1 MVSDVTWSFL
11 LMNSDEIVAQF
22 KFTVLLM
29 PNGPQ
34 KITGI
39 SLDPTAF
46 QTENSITD
54 EEIKKLITS
63 STRSKPNK
71 KKKTATDGNKVS
83 PIVIFDVEVDNATER
98 SFLSTCPF
106 HRKQQPI
113 KPHRASCQ
121 LYVQPFLRPG
131 ILFKL

>member
-1 MVSDVTWSFL
+1 
-11 LMNSDEIVAQF
+11 MNSDEIVAQF

-46 QTENSITD
+46 QTENCITD

-63 STRSKPNK
+63 STRNKPNK
-71 KKKTATDGNKVS
+71 KKKPATDGNKVS
-83 PIVIFDVEVDNATER
+83 PIGCLWCWSRE
-98 SFLSTCPF
+98 
-106 HRKQQPI
+106 
-113 KPHRASCQ
+113 
-121 LYVQPFLRPG
+121 PG
-131 ILFKL
+131 WTLFILFYFFFLPAPQEATAN

>member
-1 MVSDVTWSFL
+1 MTGEL
-11 LMNSDEIVAQF
+11 VAQF

-54 EEIKKLITS
+54 EEVKKLITS

-71 KKKTATDGNKVS
+71 KKKPATTDGNKVS
-83 PIVIFDVEVDNATER
+83 PV
-98 SFLSTCPF
+98 
-106 HRKQQPI
+106 
-113 KPHRASCQ
+113 
-121 LYVQPFLRPG
+121 LYP
-131 ILFKL
+131 